1 MIEMGTWLDDPQRDG
16 SFEPDT
22 CVVSTGPAAD
32 RQAKCLMVSGCLL
45 PRPLCRL
52 WCRVALWSVV
62 AAMAV
67 ASAAPVAAQF
77 GGKPTRPQV
86 EPPKGPVRQVIFKN
100 CTACHGIDDY
110 AYNALDRAGWNALID
125 SKHKDLNVRI
135 QVKDRD
141 LLLDW
146 AVAKFGPDSR
156 PFPRAY
162 IPPEI
167 TTFFSDPEAQTLLD
181 RACTTCHGLDRV
193 NETRYSPD
201 KWRVTA
207 LDMRQRGAK
216 LTDEELERLV
226 EWLGRVKG
234 TNPNQ

>member
-1 MIEMGTWLDDPQRDG
+1 MPERNPMKWRHGI
-16 SFEPDT
+16 
-22 CVVSTGPAAD
+22 VA
-32 RQAKCLMVSGCLL
+32 
-45 PRPLCRL
+45 RL
-52 WCRVALWSVV
+52 TV
-62 AAMAV
+62 AAVTAAALAV
-67 ASAAPVAAQF
+67 PVAAQLS
-77 GGKPTRPQV
+77 GKPTRPQV
-86 EPPKGPVRQVIFKN
+86 EPPKGPVRQVIFKH
-100 CTACHGIDDY
+100 CTSCHGIDDY

-125 SKHKDLNVRI
+125 AKHKDLDVRI
-135 QVKDRD
+135 QGTDRD

-146 AVAKFGPDSR
+146 VVARFGPDSR

-167 TTFFSDPEAQTLLD
+167 TTFFTDGEAQTLLG

-216 LTDEELERLV
+216 LTDEEVERLV
-226 EWLGRVKG
+226 EWLGRTTA